1 MALFDSAS
9 MAAIDAVA
17 AKSKQKLATKPA
29 ISNSTVDKIASME
42 ETVREYFKDSEAIL
56 ITSKE
61 QLHEYIDGCIDAG
74 YAGIDTETT
83 GLDKVSDTIVGSSLY
98 YPGGVECY
106 IPNFHKVPIMENYRS
121 NQLSY
126 AECQEEFQ
134 RLVDNKVKCIF
145 ANADYDIAMLYKDY
159 KVDFIPA
166 CYYDVI
172 LAWRV
177 IKENEP
183 HNGLKQLYS
192 KYVLKGEGDPKKFSD
207 FFDAKTFPYCKPDVA
222 KLYAANDARITYE
235 LFLWQLPYVTKT
247 NPKCISHHLEHI
259 ADIVWGIE
267 IPMIKACAELH
278 RTGMYIEKDV
288 ASYITKRYNE
298 YYEKELATMRDM
310 VQKLIDEMDIPNN
323 SARPFKTGA
332 DFNPDSVVHTKY
344 LLYTLM
350 QVPVPTVGKNKGKKP
365 TGKEVV
371 GEINMP
377 EAKQLLKVRSLS
389 TLIGTFTEKLPNSVA
404 SDNRIHA
411 SFKSIGAATGRMC
424 IAKGTRITVLNGYK
438 NIEDIVPGDLVYC
451 YDADGNLVFGK
462 VKNLW
467 LTGKNKDCVKIKW
480 QSSGTHDTGELICTP
495 EHLILKKTGEWCRA
509 DALKRYDKLAHL
521 RRTVRK
527 PEFRPRLFGWNGIST
542 REQDIIKSCIFNA
555 APNMIIHHKD
565 GNPTNNDLSNLEI
578 MTASEHSRYHAELA
592 VQARDVAASIRT
604 PEAHATISR
613 NHTVS
618 SVRPCGKYDVYDI
631 EVEEYHNFI
640 ANEICVHNSSQSPN
654 LQNIPSRHTDIRHM
668 FRATPEMETDG
679 ECTIEG
685 TMLRIELN
693 LLSVVYLD
701 SGEEKQVKNLVCGD
715 LVEIRLGNKTN
726 APIRYFP
733 VKSKV
738 INEPNAYV
746 YIGADDVSSDIHYV
760 LRHRTPPYALIGS
773 DYSQQEP
780 KILGFVAKDPEMIKA
795 FSDGKD
801 IYSTIASIA
810 FNVPY
815 EECLENH
822 PVTGEYQKE
831 GKARRTQ
838 AKSIV
843 LGISYGRSIPSIA
856 EQLFG
861 SDDTMSD
868 DEKTKEAQKVYD
880 SVMAAFPNLRQL
892 MISAQATA
900 TQKGYVETIL
910 GRRRHIPDM
919 MLPPFAFEPMAG
931 YVNPDIDPL
940 DPSTLHNKEVIPARI
955 VDALTKE
962 YSSFKYNGQ
971 RYRRNKELYEEHI
984 KVIDNRSKINDA
996 SRECVNCVDFETE
1009 ILTQD
1014 GWKSYKEVSVGDK
1027 ILSYSLDKQQ
1037 IVKDAVEAVHTYY
1050 GPRDVVRFESSTFS
1064 AVSTMN
1070 HRWVVGDGQ
1079 KILRTEDL
1087 IFAEGRDS
1095 SILRIAKNDFESACL
1110 LSDDELKSIQLPIT
1124 FDFVSLLSC
1133 HQAEVLLN
1141 HLFGFN
1147 SSLLCEDIKTA
1158 DVVQYLCA
1166 VAGYASS
1173 VSEQRIG
1180 INTRYSVMIED
1191 YSDCVDLSGCDVSYE
1206 TASGVWCVTTHE
1218 GTWIARRN
1226 GTVYITG
1233 NSIIQGSASELTK
1246 MAIISLIN
1254 NKDWQ
1259 RFGGRFLV
1267 PVHDELIAEVPT
1279 EYAEEA
1285 GKVLTDCMVNAGS
1298 FLPFAINCDL
1308 EITYRWYGLSVNSIA
1323 YKHQKPESL
1332 DNMSEDNIKWV
1343 QAHICEMEYVLP
1355 LFNDEN
1361 GDKPR
1366 GDAAHGVNGIWTQE
1380 LSDSIDDY
1388 CVRFNIPKSDFISDI
1403 QQRVECGYV
1412 KPKSLS
1418 NDNKN

>member
-1 MALFDSAS
+1 MS
-9 MAAIDAVA
+9 
-17 AKSKQKLATKPA
+17 
-29 ISNSTVDKIASME
+29 
-42 ETVREYFKDSEAIL
+42 
-56 ITSKE
+56 
-61 QLHEYIDGCIDAG
+61 
-74 YAGIDTETT
+74 ETT
-83 GLDKVSDTIVGSSLY
+83 
-98 YPGGVECY
+98 
-106 IPNFHKVPIMENYRS
+106 YR
-121 NQLSY
+121 
-126 AECQEEFQ
+126 
-134 RLVDNKVKCIF
+134 I
-145 ANADYDIAMLYKDY
+145 
-159 KVDFIPA
+159 
-166 CYYDVI
+166 
-172 LAWRV
+172 
-177 IKENEP
+177 
-183 HNGLKQLYS
+183 
-192 KYVLKGEGDPKKFSD
+192 
-207 FFDAKTFPYCKPDVA
+207 
-222 KLYAANDARITYE
+222 
-235 LFLWQLPYVTKT
+235 
-247 NPKCISHHLEHI
+247 
-259 ADIVWGIE
+259 
-267 IPMIKACAELH
+267 
-278 RTGMYIEKDV
+278 
-288 ASYITKRYNE
+288 
-298 YYEKELATMRDM
+298 
-310 VQKLIDEMDIPNN
+310 
-323 SARPFKTGA
+323 
-332 DFNPDSVVHTKY
+332 
-344 LLYTLM
+344 
-350 QVPVPTVGKNKGKKP
+350 
-365 TGKEVV
+365 
-371 GEINMP
+371 
-377 EAKQLLKVRSLS
+377 
-389 TLIGTFTEKLPNSVA
+389 
-404 SDNRIHA
+404 
-411 SFKSIGAATGRMC
+411 
-424 IAKGTRITVLNGYK
+424 
-438 NIEDIVPGDLVYC
+438 
-451 YDADGNLVFGK
+451 
-462 VKNLW
+462 
-467 LTGKNKDCVKIKW
+467 
-480 QSSGTHDTGELICTP
+480 
-495 EHLILKKTGEWCRA
+495 
-509 DALKRYDKLAHL
+509 
-521 RRTVRK
+521 
-527 PEFRPRLFGWNGIST
+527 
-542 REQDIIKSCIFNA
+542 
-555 APNMIIHHKD
+555 
-565 GNPTNNDLSNLEI
+565 
-578 MTASEHSRYHAELA
+578 
-592 VQARDVAASIRT
+592 
-604 PEAHATISR
+604 
-613 NHTVS
+613 
-618 SVRPCGKYDVYDI
+618 
-631 EVEEYHNFI
+631 
-640 ANEICVHNSSQSPN
+640 
-654 LQNIPSRHTDIRHM
+654 
-668 FRATPEMETDG
+668 
-679 ECTIEG
+679 
-685 TMLRIELN
+685 
-693 LLSVVYLD
+693 
-701 SGEEKQVKNLVCGD
+701 
-715 LVEIRLGNKTN
+715 
-726 APIRYFP
+726 
-733 VKSKV
+733 
-738 INEPNAYV
+738 
-746 YIGADDVSSDIHYV
+746 
-760 LRHRTPPYALIGS
+760 RHRTPPYVLIGS

-780 KILGFVAKDPEMIKA
+780 KILGFVAKDPAMIKA
-795 FSDGKD
+795 FSEGKD

-843 LGISYGRSIPSIA
+843 LGVSYGRSIPSIA

-900 TQKGYVETIL
+900 KQKGYVETIL

-962 YSSFKYNGQ
+962 YASFKYNGQ
-971 RYRRNKELYEEHI
+971 RYRRNNELYEEHI

-1037 IVKDAVEAVHTYY
+1037 IVKDDVEAVHTYY

-1087 IFAEGRDS
+1087 IFAEGKDS
-1095 SILRIAKNDFESACL
+1095 SILRIAKNNFESACL

-1141 HLFGFN
+1141 HLFGF
-1147 SSLLCEDIKTA
+1147 SSFLFCEDIKTA
-1158 DVVQYLCA
+1158 DVVQYLCT

-1173 VSEQRIG
+1173 VSEQRTD
-1180 INTRYSVMIED
+1180 INTQYVVTVED
-1191 YSDCVDLSGCDVSYE
+1191 YSDCVELSDCNVSYE
-1206 TASGVWCVTTHE
+1206 TSSGVWCVTTHE

-1267 PVHDELIAEVPT
+1267 PVHDELIAEVPA

-1361 GDKPR
+1361 GEKPR

-1412 KPKSLS
+1412 KPKLS
-1418 NDNKN
+1418 SNHNKN